1 MNKRQIGSA
10 QEERAAAFLEKNGY
24 RIVEKNYRCRA
35 GEIDLIAWHQGYLV
49 FVEVK
54 YRSSDHMGSP
64 EEAVDFRKQKKIS
77 RAASWYLME
86 QRLSIDTPCRF
97 DVAAV
102 TSEEIRIFQNAFCY
116 QG

>member
-1 MNKRQIGSA
+1 MPGR
-10 QEERAAAFLEKNGY
+10 
-24 RIVEKNYRCRA
+24 
-35 GEIDLIAWHQGYLV
+35 EIDLIAWHQGYLV

-54 YRSSDHMGSP
+54 YRSSDRTGSP

-86 QRLSIDTPCRF
+86 QGFSMDTPCRF

-102 TSEEIRIFQNAFCY
+102 TERKIQIFQNAFCY
-116 QG
+116 QR

>member
-10 QEERAAAFLEKNGY
+10 QEERAAAFLEEHGY
-24 RIVEKNYRCRA
+24 RILEKNYRCRA
-35 GEIDLIAWHQGYLV
+35 GEIDLSAWHQGYLV

-54 YRSSDHMGSP
+54 YRSSDRTGSP

-86 QRLSIDTPCRF
+86 QGFSMDTPCRF

-102 TSEEIRIFQNAFCY
+102 TERKIQIFQNAFCY
-116 QG
+116 QR